1 MEGSKINKR
10 KPIKTIKINEM
21 GETSELDE
29 NGRDITKLT
38 KYFEIVER
46 YAEQTGKTIE
56 EITEN
61 PEID

>member
-29 NGRDITKLT
+29 NGRDITKLLNILRLSNDMRN
-38 KYFEIVER
+38 KQEKR
-46 YAEQTGKTIE
+46 LKR
-56 EITEN
+56 
-61 PEID
+61 

>member
-1 MEGSKINKR
+1 MNKR
-10 KPIKTIKINEM
+10 KPIKTIKINEL
-21 GETSELDE
+21 GEASELDE
-29 NGRDITKLT
+29 KGRDIKKLT

-46 YAEQTGKTIE
+46 YAEQTGKTLE

>member
-1 MEGSKINKR
+1 MEGSKMNKQ
-10 KPIKTIKINEM
+10 KPIKTIKINEI
-21 GETSELDE
+21 GEASELDE
-29 NGRDITKLT
+29 KGRDITKLT

-46 YAEQTGKTIE
+46 YAEQTGKTLE

>member
-1 MEGSKINKR
+1 MNKR

-21 GETSELDE
+21 GETSELDKK
-29 NGRDITKLT
+29 GRDITKLT

-46 YAEQTGKTIE
+46 YAEQTGKTLE

>member
-46 YAEQTGKTIE
+46 YAEQTGKTLE